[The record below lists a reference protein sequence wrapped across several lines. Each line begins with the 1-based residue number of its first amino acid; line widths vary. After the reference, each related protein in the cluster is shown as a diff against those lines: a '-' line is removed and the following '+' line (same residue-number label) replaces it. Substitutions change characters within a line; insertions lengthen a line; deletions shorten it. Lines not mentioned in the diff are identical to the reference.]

1 MSESEPRMQ
10 FPADSKVCELL
21 GKANIYFAGLED
33 VIEFFIW
40 EFATPGQQ
48 QMGQAITAEMQF
60 YSILDTAIAVFKVRF
75 PGDQENLKKLESF
88 VHRAQEINRERNG
101 YIHSSYG
108 AARNPGELTRVRQ
121 FTKNGKG
128 LVHEFRNI
136 TPIILEEYIDRIAL
150 LAAQLQGF
158 FLGMMPMQTVPSAN
172 DLKLK

>member
-1 MSESEPRMQ
+1 MSETEPRMQ
-10 FPADSKVCELL
+10 FPVDSKVCELL

-60 YSILDTAIAVFKVRF
+60 YSILDTTIAVFKVRF

-88 VHRAQEINRERNG
+88 IHRAQEINRERNA

-108 AARNPGELTRVRQ
+108 AGNPGELMRLRQ

-136 TPIILEEYIDRIAL
+136 TPIILEGHIDKIAL

-158 FLGMMPMQTVPSAN
+158 FLGMMPIRTVHSAN
-172 DLKLK
+172 DLQLK